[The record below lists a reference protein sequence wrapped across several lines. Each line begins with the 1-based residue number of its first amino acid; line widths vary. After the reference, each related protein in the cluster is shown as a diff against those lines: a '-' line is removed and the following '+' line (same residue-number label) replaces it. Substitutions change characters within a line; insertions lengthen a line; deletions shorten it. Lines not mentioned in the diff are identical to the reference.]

1 MILDCHVHT
10 DEHPQSPA
18 DYLKSLDIAGIDKT
32 ILLSFTPASFGRMM
46 INGTPPSPQEA
57 LKNVMDWAKY
67 SDRIIPF
74 FWIDPIEEEAIDQV
88 DRAVDAGIAGF
99 KVICNRHFPGDE
111 RALKVYERIAA
122 AGKPMLFHSGILYSA
137 SPSSQ
142 YNRPAYFEPLF
153 FIPKLRFAMAHVSWP
168 WHDECLA
175 VYGHW
180 GSCKEKGLTSA
191 EMFIDTTPGTPKIY
205 REEVLRKIYTIG
217 YDIEDNLIFGTDC
230 CNDYSANYTQQILA
244 MDKEALDNIG
254 VSAEQRE
261 KYYHK
266 NLLRFL
272 GQ

>member
-10 DEHPQSPA
+10 AEKHMTPDEYIKA
-18 DYLKSLDIAGIDKT
+18 LDAAGIDKT
-32 ILLSFTPASFGRMM
+32 ILLSYNPASFCGNGRKVAQA
-46 INGTPPSPQEA
+46 PQET
-57 LKNVMDWAKY
+57 LKNVMAWAKH

-74 FWIDPIEEEAIDQV
+74 YWIDPLEDDAMDQV
-88 DRAVDAGIAGF
+88 DRAVDAGVAGF
-99 KVICNRHFPGDE
+99 KVICNRHRACDE
-111 RALKVYERIAA
+111 VPLKVFTHIAEVN
-122 AGKPMLFHSGILYSA
+122 KPILFHSGILYSHTPA
-137 SPSSQ
+137 SQ
-142 YNRPAYFEPLF
+142 YNRPAFFEALF
-153 FIPKLRFAMAHVSWP
+153 FVPKLRFALAHVSWP

-175 VYGHW
+175 AYGHW
-180 GSCKEKGLTSA
+180 QNCVEAGMSTA

-217 YDIEDNLIFGTDC
+217 YDIEDNVIFGTDC
-230 CNDYSANYTQQILA
+230 NNDYSSDYAKQILA

-254 VSAEQRE
+254 VTPEQRD